1 MSLLNVFSVRIVF
14 RFKLFADFFIDIA
27 PLTFYVKQNSGFYS
41 TFSFNVKYI
50 CSCSLSQNT
59 FTLIN
64 KSNNTIR
71 TSFCGAW
78 LFLFSPLSQIEVVFS
93 ISFSTNIFWRT
104 RFEGVSWFQNMNS
117 WLSISHLFAMG
128 NTMIFWTIDT
138 FRNFWYCNIHYVNN
152 LEYNQPH
159 FYLLLYLSHSQVLS
173 LVILR

>member
-78 LFLFSPLSQIEVVFS
+78 LFLFSPLSQIEVWCFP
-93 ISFSTNIFWRT
+93 F
-104 RFEGVSWFQNMNS
+104 
-117 WLSISHLFAMG
+117 
-128 NTMIFWTIDT
+128 
-138 FRNFWYCNIHYVNN
+138 
-152 LEYNQPH
+152 H
-159 FYLLLYLSHSQVLS
+159 FLQIYFGGHVLR
-173 LVILR
+173 VCPDFKI